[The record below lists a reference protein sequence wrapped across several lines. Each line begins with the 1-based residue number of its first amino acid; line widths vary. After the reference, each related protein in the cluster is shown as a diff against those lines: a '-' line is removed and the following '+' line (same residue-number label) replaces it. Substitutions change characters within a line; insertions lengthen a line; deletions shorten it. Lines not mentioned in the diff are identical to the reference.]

1 MAAVFDPN
9 RCAHVGGNLWRG
21 NLPLRADRSFAFEE
35 LRKVL
40 GIDAG
45 TRFIDVSV
53 IDNVKGSE
61 RDVWQ
66 PEMEAFGVDV
76 DTTWPDD
83 RLDIPPQFN
92 QVAPPWNPGQ
102 MHGDTDRVV
111 WWQIEGGD
119 NPIVLGPSAKSY
131 NFIGYVD
138 RLAELN
144 QIGCPVYVHCMN
156 GTDRTGASVAAFA
169 MKVMGY
175 SLAKAFELADS
186 LKAAGTM
193 NADYIELVRAY
204 ARAKG
209 FK

>member
-9 RCAHVGGNLWRG
+9 RCAHVGENLWRG
-21 NLPLRADRSFAFEE
+21 NLPLRADRTFAFDE

-40 GIDAG
+40 GIDSS
-45 TRFIDVSV
+45 TSFVDVSV

-66 PEMEAFGVDV
+66 PEVEAFGVDV
-76 DTTWPDD
+76 DATWPSN
-83 RLDIPPQFN
+83 RPDIPPQFN
-92 QVAPPWNPGQ
+92 QTIPAWNPGSL
-102 MHGDTDRVV
+102 HGSTDRLM

-119 NPIVLGPSAKSY
+119 NSIVLGPSKRSY
-131 NFIGYVD
+131 NFIGYVE

-144 QIGCPVYVHCMN
+144 GIGCPVYVHCMN

-169 MKVMGY
+169 MRVMGY
-175 SLAKAFELADS
+175 TLDQAFKLADS
-186 LKAAGTM
+186 VKAAGTM
-193 NADYIELVRAY
+193 NSDYVELVKAY
-204 ARAKG
+204 AREKG